1 MRFWRKNAYNGQRFF
16 RFLKRGSTLAY
27 LNALTPNSFFTLDV
41 QKP

>member
-1 MRFWRKNAYNGQRFF
+1 MRFWRKNAYNAQRFF
-16 RFLKRGSTLAY
+16 RFLKRGLILLT